1 MRFFKVMYWSWTNKT
16 NGGFGDVGAYLI
28 RGISILVALSMSII
42 LILTLVM

>member
-28 RGISILVALSMSII
+28 RGISILVALFII